1 MQGVRRHAP
10 GAGGGL
16 GLAGVGVGVE
26 VGEVGAGDVQA
37 DAVAGG
43 EEVAG
48 REGAHRHL
56 VDPAGLQGL
65 RRFPGVAVA
74 RAQDAVRQV
83 HDEAPGVVRRGRVD
97 VDQFDGEVGV
107 RAVGGH
113 PELGLDGAGHLHGA
127 GQGLGLEDEDVG
139 PRRKGQAGPRAA
151 EEALVLD
158 LVEGAAAHD
167 GLARGDGAADG
178 GDGVAGVVAVG
189 DRGFLVGRRVA
200 QKPAGEEV
208 EGPALGR
215 GKGPVRR
222 AEPLAA
228 VIEAALGVLA
238 AGAAAHAEVAHGGVF
253 GSVGLGVGFLGLGRS
268 LVAGGGGFEPAVE
281 PAEAQLEEVGRH
293 VPLQGR
299 AGAEIDVARIGEA
312 AVAVGPGAQDE
323 GEGAFVASL
332 EVLIVLGGGA
342 GVGVVPAG
350 HVDHG
355 DGREAVHVGGGAD
368 AEPAPEFVVPA
379 VAPLLQ

>member
-10 GAGGGL
+10 GAGGAL
-16 GLAGVGVGVE
+16 GLACVGVGVE
-26 VGEVGAGDVQA
+26 VGEVGAGDVQP
-37 DAVAGG
+37 DAVACG

-65 RRFPGVAVA
+65 RRFPGVAIA
-74 RAQDAVRQV
+74 GAQDAVRQV
-83 HDEAPGVVRRGRVD
+83 HGEAPGIVRRGRVD

-113 PELGLDGAGHLHGA
+113 PELGLDRAGHLDGA
-127 GQGLGLEDEDVG
+127 DQGLGLEDEDVG
-139 PRRKGQAGPRAA
+139 PRRKGQAEPGAA
-151 EEALVLD
+151 EEAFVLD

-178 GDGVAGVVAVG
+178 GHGVAGVVAVS
-189 DRGFLVGRRVA
+189 DRGFLLGRRVA
-200 QKPAGEEV
+200 QEPAGEEV

-222 AEPLAA
+222 AKPLAA

-238 AGAAAHAEVAHGGVF
+238 AGAAAHAEIAHGGIG
-253 GSVGLGVGFLGLGRS
+253 GSLGLG
-268 LVAGGGGFEPAVE
+268 LDAGGGGFEPPVE

-299 AGAEIDVARIGEA
+299 AGAEIDVACVGEA

-323 GEGAFVASL
+323 GEGAFAASFQ
-332 EVLIVLGGGA
+332 VLVILGRGA
-342 GVGVVPAG
+342 RVGVVPAG

-355 DGREAVHVGGGAD
+355 HGREAVHVGGGAD